1 MDTKVCSK
9 CGVEKALSEFSVG
22 RTGKGGKKST
32 CKMCDK
38 ERHQKYFE
46 QSRVREDRK
55 RYAENN
61 AEAIKGYKK
70 RYVEN
75 NREAVRESKKRH
87 AENNK
92 EEIKEY
98 KKLWVRARQ
107 HSDPIYALKHRLRSL
122 TRNAFISLN
131 VRKSSKTMV
140 LLGCSGA
147 DLLAMWGVDMIP
159 EGFHI
164 DHIVPLSQAITEE
177 ELKTLC
183 HYSNLRIIPAEEN
196 LSKSDSK
203 TDENA
208 ALCLELLGREW
219 ID

>member
-9 CGVEKALSEFSVG
+9 CGLEKALSEFSIG

-38 ERHQKYFE
+38 ERRQKYFE
-46 QSRVREDRK
+46 KNRDKVRDSK
-55 RYAENN
+55 R
-61 AEAIKGYKK
+61 
-70 RYVEN
+70 RYVER
-75 NREAVRESKKRH
+75 NREAVRDSKTRH

-208 ALCLELLGREW
+208 ALCIELLGREW

>member
-9 CGVEKALSEFSVG
+9 CGVEKPVEEFYICRREKSG
-22 RTGKGGKKST
+22 RQCR
-32 CKMCDK
+32 CKVCTK
-38 ERHQKYFE
+38 
-46 QSRVREDRK
+46 
-55 RYAENN
+55 ENN
-61 AEAIKGYKK
+61 AEAVNESKK
-70 RYVEN
+70 RYVER
-75 NREAVRESKKRH
+75 NREAVRDSKRRH
-87 AENNK
+87 VENNR
-92 EEIKEY
+92 EEIREY
-98 KKLWVRARQ
+98 KKIYDRERR

-122 TRNAFISLN
+122 TRKAFTSLN
-131 VRKSSKTMV
+131 VMKSSKTMV

-147 DLLAMWGVDMIP
+147 DLLAMWGVDIIP

-208 ALCLELLGREW
+208 ALCIELLGREW